1 MPNQATATDPNA
13 TKTMTIGVVAVA
25 GATEV
30 IAVTVVIAGAEVAV
44 AEVVEAAVNEAAG
57 VTEATEEIEK
67 IMTITAHLQKE
78 YLCLIS
84 LKKKFPVELLVQPK
98 MIKKS
103 QKLIKTNET
112 NGILIKM
119 I

>member
-13 TKTMTIGVVAVA
+13 TKTVAVGVVAVA

-44 AEVVEAAVNEAAG
+44 AEAGVAVVNEAAG
-57 VTEATEEIEK
+57 VNEATEEIEK
-67 IMTITAHLQKE
+67 ITTITAHLQKE
-78 YLCLIS
+78 YLCLIF

-112 NGILIKM
+112 NEILIKM

>member
-1 MPNQATATDPNA
+1 MSNPIVN
-13 TKTMTIGVVAVA
+13 KIMTIGVGAA
-25 GATEV
+25 GVTEV
-30 IAVTVVIAGAEVAV
+30 IAVTGVTVVIVGAEVAV
-44 AEVVEAAVNEAAG
+44 EEVVEAAVSEATAG
-57 VTEATEEIEK
+57 EIEVTEEIEK

-119 I
+119 T